1 MFSCSMFGFYSRAP
15 TSDLQILL
23 SNYKHH
29 LLDLMQFD
37 FMAASV
43 RYLMSTLPVCPF
55 DF

>member
-15 TSDLQILL
+15 TSDLQTLL
-23 SNYKHH
+23 KHH

-43 RYLMSTLPVCPF
+43 RYLKSTPVRPG